1 MSTTDA
7 TTPTGTFDYTP
18 TTSVV
23 NNSPQATLGKNDFL
37 QLLVTQLQNQDPTSP
52 TDSSTFMTQLAQFST
67 LEQETNISQSV
78 DGLAS
83 TESVTQGVDLIGKQ
97 ITYTGSDGTP
107 ASGTVDGVAVSGS
120 GVTFDVGGVSV
131 QPSDVTNVGDVATS
145 TTTGASQSSN
155 VQSTN

>member
-7 TTPTGTFDYTP
+7 TNPTGPFTSTP

-78 DGLAS
+78 DGLAN
-83 TESVTQGVDLIGKQ
+83 TESVTQGVSLIGKQ
-97 ITYTGSDGTP
+97 VTYT
-107 ASGTVDGVAVSGS
+107 
-120 GVTFDVGGVSV
+120 
-131 QPSDVTNVGDVATS
+131 
-145 TTTGASQSSN
+145 
-155 VQSTN
+155 